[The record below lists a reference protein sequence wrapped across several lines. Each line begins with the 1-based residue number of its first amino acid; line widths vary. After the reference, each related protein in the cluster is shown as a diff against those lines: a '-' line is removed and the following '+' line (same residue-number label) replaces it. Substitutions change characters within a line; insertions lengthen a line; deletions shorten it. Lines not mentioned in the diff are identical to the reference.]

1 MAVIPNH
8 QCRLIRR
15 GHFACHLRLIAAP
28 QMVQHGQ
35 PKTLRDPVGGQP
47 GTITVVVGIRS
58 RGIDATRFHQLIV
71 VLTGVGQTYGECAG
85 SSPTTRGQ
93 AMTGRSTV
101 MVGAVWPIRFG
112 LLSVPRDDDQ
122 GLTHDCVSSNSAKSE
137 RVR

>member
-1 MAVIPNH
+1 MVALIRRCEDPEEIEAIVGPRIRNVDPGGKREGTCEVGDMAVIPNH

-71 VLTGVGQTYGECAG
+71 VLTGV
-85 SSPTTRGQ
+85 
-93 AMTGRSTV
+93 
-101 MVGAVWPIRFG
+101 
-112 LLSVPRDDDQ
+112 
-122 GLTHDCVSSNSAKSE
+122 
-137 RVR
+137 